1 MDNDMNM
8 IFRKAALSIAG
19 LFFIFASGAAA
30 HEHLSTTLDV
40 QNGLSDNCVND
51 VLFDSDDFLWIGTN
65 EGLDFYDGANIVHF
79 DLVNPENGRPSVVFS
94 LCEDPSG
101 AVWAGTSNG
110 LYRIGKDAGNARRY
124 DALQLKGYS
133 VRQICC
139 GDNGFLWVARGRDD
153 LLRIDTETDEIVS
166 IPLSCETMCIG
177 CDNSV
182 YVYSDGSL
190 MVSSDGVQQFR
201 TISEELNHRLAS
213 EDISRIICAFGKLFL
228 STSNGAPFALDLKT
242 LEIRRLDFL
251 SKMRD
256 ALEHSSGELWIAA
269 RDGIHVLDTS
279 LVEQR
284 VFRPYHDNSFRCLAE
299 DSRGG
304 VWGGTLFEGIARVC
318 PNHLDYHHYSEEFAG
333 GSFKARDF
341 VQDSDGR
348 IWVGSDTR
356 GLLCL
361 DPDEGDSARPL
372 KYFTGRNITGLM
384 AEGNNL
390 WVGTID
396 NELPVAR
403 LDAHTG
409 RITYFPG
416 AGKSAYAFARDNSGR
431 LWVGG
436 KDGFA
441 VGRDRTDGSFE
452 REIFVPSAQV
462 CRIICASDETVWVAC
477 ISGKIFCYS
486 AASFTTYNVPVSNI
500 LTDITEDGR
509 GRILATSEGS
519 GLWEFDRA
527 EACFK
532 PLAGRELHLQKMA
545 MEQGG
550 DMLWITGT
558 KGIQVM
564 NIHNDIPLPQISR
577 ESLKID
583 RFNYS
588 SNFIDSR
595 GVLYA
600 GTSDGFI
607 SFSTRKLVQSS
618 SDASAPVI
626 SSFQTLSSSGDPES
640 NLRVCPDKLELDSK
654 TRSFRI
660 NVSTLDY
667 AHFPRKKLLWKIDG
681 LSGWTPVD
689 GGTFDVYDIPV
700 GKWTLRVKSVSFSG
714 EESAEVVMKIAVR
727 PHVLLSP
734 IAIILY
740 VIVLLFVLAEV
751 AVFTNR
757 RAKAKATKQHER
769 KLIESKMDFLTSI
782 AHEIRTPLT
791 LVQVPLDALIKKFST
806 SKDASV
812 QENLDI
818 VRRNSLKLTI
828 LINELLDFRKL
839 SDSTYQMRPEFLD
852 IRGIVKDAH
861 RRFHP
866 MFLQEGK
873 SLSINLPE
881 APVYCETDMRSFGRV
896 LDNLL
901 SNALKYSQN
910 RTALALSSDGKDAVL
925 SLENDGKIIPEDFR
939 KKVFKPFCRYE
950 DHESAKI
957 EGTGLGLSTSL
968 QFAQM
973 LGGSLEMDDDM
984 TVNRFIFTI
993 PLAASQVTETPIVE
1007 VRNKDKAVMV
1017 VEDDKDM
1024 VSVIRNVLSETYDVI
1039 VAYNGKEAL
1048 AKIEA
1053 GASPSLIVS
1062 DVIMPE
1068 MSGIELTRKLKS
1080 SPSFSHIPVIL
1091 LSAEIPDTLMQES
1104 LDNGAD
1110 AYLEKPFSPKKL
1122 RSMVANLIDNRR
1134 RVYQFYLSSLPS
1146 DDKLP
1151 TGRVSEQEQKF
1162 LRTIQQYVSENLHRS
1177 ITLDDLAEA
1186 VHLSSSSLYKKMKEY
1201 ADISP
1206 MEYVM
1211 KVRLYK
1217 AVELLKDDSISV
1229 QEVSMAVGF
1238 NTHSFFS
1245 ECFKRE
1251 FGMTPRQWRLRNV
1264 SKPQN
1269 PK

>member
-1 MDNDMNM
+1 MKI

-19 LFFIFASGAAA
+19 LFFVFSTDAFAKDY
-30 HEHLSTTLDV
+30 LSTTLDV
-40 QNGLSDNCVND
+40 QTGLSDNCVND
-51 VLFDSDDFLWIGTN
+51 VLFDSENFLWIGTN
-65 EGLDFYDGANIVHF
+65 EGLDFYDGANVVHF
-79 DLVNPENGRPSVVFS
+79 NLLNPENGRQSVVFS
-94 LCEDPSG
+94 LCEDSYG
-101 AVWAGTSNG
+101 TVWIGSSNG
-110 LYRIGKDAGNARRY
+110 LFYIADDSDGVKRFENP
-124 DALQLKGYS
+124 QLDGVS
-133 VRQICC
+133 IRQISCA
-139 GDNGFLWVARGRDD
+139 DNGQLWVVRGGDP
-153 LLRIDTETDEIVS
+153 LLRIDTRTSEMVSYPIVCKS
-166 IPLSCETMCIG
+166 LCQG
-177 CDNSV
+177 CDGAV
-182 YVYSDGSL
+182 YVRSSDGSI
-190 MVSSDGVQQFR
+190 MRSTDGKQEFQ
-201 TISEELNHRLAS
+201 ILSAELDFMLRD
-213 EDISRIICAFGKLFL
+213 EDVSRIICASGKLFL
-228 STSNGAPFALDLKT
+228 STGNGAPYVVDLQT
-242 LEIRRLDFL
+242 LQVKRLDFL
-251 SKMRD
+251 SKMRGL
-256 ALEHSSGELWIAA
+256 LERDSGELWVAA
-269 RDGIHVLDTS
+269 RDGIHVLDAD
-279 LVEQR
+279 LQQRR
-284 VFRPYHDNSFRCLAE
+284 VFRPHHDNSFRCLAE
-299 DSRGG
+299 DNRGG
-304 VWGGTLFEGIARVC
+304 VWGGTLFEGLVRIS
-318 PNHLDYHHYSEEFAG
+318 PNHLDFRHYSEKFIGE

-341 VQDSDGR
+341 VEDNDGC
-348 IWVGSDTR
+348 IWIGSDTK

-361 DPDEGDSARPL
+361 DPRDDNDVCSR
-372 KYFTGRNITGLM
+372 KYFANRNITGLM
-384 AEGNNL
+384 AEGSDL

-403 LDAHTG
+403 LDARTG
-409 RITYFPG
+409 KVTYYPN

-431 LWVGG
+431 LWIGG
-436 KDGFA
+436 KDGFV
-441 VGRDRTDGSFE
+441 VGRDMPDGSFE
-452 REIFVPSAQV
+452 KDIFVPTAQV
-462 CRIICASDETVWVAC
+462 CRIICASDNSVWVAC
-477 ISGKIFCYS
+477 ISGRIFCYS
-486 AASFTTYNVPVSNI
+486 ESSFTTYNIPVSNI
-500 LTDITEDGR
+500 MTDIAEDGR
-509 GRILATSEGS
+509 GRILATTEGS
-519 GLWEFDRA
+519 GLWEFCRE
-527 EACFK
+527 EALFK
-532 PLAGRELHLQKMA
+532 PLAGSELHLQKIA
-545 MEQGG
+545 MQQ
-550 DMLWITGT
+550 DADLLWVTGT

-564 NIHNDIPLPQISR
+564 NIHHNSPLPHISR
-577 ESLKID
+577 ECLNID

-607 SFSTRKLVQSS
+607 SFSTRELIQSS
-618 SDASAPVI
+618 SAASAPVI
-626 SSFQTLSSSGDPES
+626 SSVQTLSSTGALQR
-640 NLRVCPDKLELDSK
+640 NVCVSPRTLELDSK
-654 TRSFRI
+654 VRSFRV
-660 NVSTLDY
+660 NVSALEY
-667 AHFPRKKLLWKIDG
+667 SNFPRKKLLWKIEGISD
-681 LSGWTPVD
+681 WTPVD
-689 GGTFDVYDIPV
+689 KGTFNVYDIPT
-700 GKWTLRVKSVSFSG
+700 GKWSLKVKAVSFSG
-714 EESAEVVMKIAVR
+714 EESPETVLRLTVK
-727 PHVLLSP
+727 PHVLVSP
-734 IAIILY
+734 IAIVLY
-740 VIVLLFVLAEV
+740 VIVLMIALVQIVL
-751 AVFTNR
+751 FTNR
-757 RAKAKATKQHER
+757 RAKVKAAKLNER
-769 KLIESKMDFLTSI
+769 KLFESKMEFLTSI

-791 LVQVPLDALIKKFST
+791 LVQVPLEALIRKFST
-806 SKDASV
+806 SKDTSV

-818 VRRNSLKLTI
+818 IRRNSLKLTI

-839 SDSTYQMRPEFLD
+839 SDSTFQMRPEFLD
-852 IRGIVKDAH
+852 VRGIVKDAH

-881 APVYCETDMRSFGRV
+881 IPVYCETDMRSFGRI

-984 TVNRFIFTI
+984 SVNRFIFTV
-993 PLAASQVTETPIVE
+993 PLAQSQVAQAPIVE
-1007 VRNKDKAVMV
+1007 VRNKEKAVMV

-1068 MSGIELTRKLKS
+1068 MTGIDLTKKLKS

-1122 RSMVANLIDNRR
+1122 RSMVDNLIDNRR

-1162 LRTIQQYVSENLHRS
+1162 LRTIQKFVSENLHRS

-1211 KVRLYK
+1211 KVRLHK

-1269 PK
+1269 TK